1 MIWLRGKLR
10 YCMVWVRISVS
21 GKKKYG
27 IHFAFHNIGGSLTS
41 ALPVDPTTAAELPDV
56 SPGTVTA
63 FATTHADGSQA
74 GLQGLQVF
82 VTNFSPTILQQLQL
96 FVCLQH

>member
-82 VTNFSPTILQQLQL
+82 VTNFSPTI
-96 FVCLQH
+96 